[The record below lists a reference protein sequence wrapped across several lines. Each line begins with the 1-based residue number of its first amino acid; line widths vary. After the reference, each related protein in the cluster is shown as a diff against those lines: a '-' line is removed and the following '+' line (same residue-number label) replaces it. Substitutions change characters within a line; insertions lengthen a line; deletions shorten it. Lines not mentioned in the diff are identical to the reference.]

1 MSAYN
6 TNQEAEAKTYKA
18 MKHRIFK
25 AQGKAKAIGFFYLLA
40 TLAIT
45 ALACFPLLA
54 IEGAQ
59 LGVMEFWK
67 PFLELSSGFAGKE
80 IVLAVAVLYA
90 LMLLILLINV
100 IRCLCKLSWLFK
112 KKASKLYGF
121 NRNMY
126 AMDDMGKIFAASF
139 KAIVILHMLIVFIVG
154 GAMQFTLFGYI
165 VLGVGV
171 FFHFVCGIASENV
184 SLFTT
189 ENGITEESRKVGN
202 VAPFIRNLL
211 QIAAVAGMVYFFSQI
226 SIIRAA
232 IDALL
237 AENGLQTALSDY
249 FEYLVYPGVQ
259 VLMLAC
265 MIGMI
270 AYAFGVKE
278 FDMQGAK
285 ASGRGWY
292 LFHCIMQLILTAGW
306 YGFLYFAAGDA
317 LPMQWLYIAG
327 IALVMIVWE
336 ICTLRFP
343 RIKVV
348 NPDEVDADKYLADY
362 DDDKEIRMSTPT
374 AQNANIPPYVQ
385 QYLPAYWNNNTNK

>member
-25 AQGKAKAIGFFYLLA
+25 AQGKAKAIGFFYLIA

-285 ASGRGWY
+285 AAGRGWY
-292 LFHCIMQLILTAGW
+292 LFLCIMQLILTAGW

-348 NPDEVDADKYLADY
+348 NPDEVDADKYVADY

>member
-226 SIIRAA
+226 SISARQSMRC
-232 IDALL
+232 
-237 AENGLQTALSDY
+237 LQRTVCKPL
-249 FEYLVYPGVQ
+249 
-259 VLMLAC
+259 
-265 MIGMI
+265 
-270 AYAFGVKE
+270 
-278 FDMQGAK
+278 
-285 ASGRGWY
+285 
-292 LFHCIMQLILTAGW
+292 
-306 YGFLYFAAGDA
+306 
-317 LPMQWLYIAG
+317 
-327 IALVMIVWE
+327 
-336 ICTLRFP
+336 
-343 RIKVV
+343 
-348 NPDEVDADKYLADY
+348 
-362 DDDKEIRMSTPT
+362 
-374 AQNANIPPYVQ
+374 
-385 QYLPAYWNNNTNK
+385 